1 MDISK
6 SLNHTNMENTTENR
20 LRFFSLYLGNRVLK
34 YSHSESE
41 SIAVLGAWE
50 LSSIS
55 DKINVF
61 HLELRSIESI
71 TDEECIE
78 FFDLTANPKTLI
90 LLVDNINKIH
100 QIRFHINWKLANNK
114 SFEQI
119 EIDWFRLKG
128 FLVPFM
134 NLTTDQII
142 EFGWAKIKYNEQK
155 EN

>member
-1 MDISK
+1 
-6 SLNHTNMENTTENR
+6 MENTTENKLKFFALYYGQDV
-20 LRFFSLYLGNRVLK
+20 LRHEKWKL
-34 YSHSESE
+34 
-41 SIAVLGAWE
+41 A
-50 LSSIS
+50 S
-55 DKINVF
+55 DKISGISSLLSKNY

-78 FFDLTANPKTLI
+78 LFDLTANPKTLI

-142 EFGWAKIKYNEQK
+142 EFGWAKIKGNEQK
-155 EN
+155 TN